1 MLIKNVLSQEH
12 HTQLKDI
19 IHSIDKSEL
28 EVHSVYG
35 RIVMYPQ
42 LPDSMMSA
50 IYDVCQSMTDEEL
63 VIKGSPMAVTYSKEY
78 GVPSIPPHFDGDNT
92 EQLFNYQ
99 IESNTTW
106 CLGSGLELHSLE
118 DNDVL
123 MLQPNKHPH
132 WRLPKEFEDGEYV
145 TMLFV
150 RYIKK
155 DNPVTYDHLRLSLTD
170 PVFNE
175 IYEYINRIS

>member
-1 MLIKNVLSQEH
+1 MLIKSVLSQEH

-28 EVHSVYG
+28 EVQSSYG

-42 LPDSMMSA
+42 LPESIVSA
-50 IYDVCQSMTDEEL
+50 INETINDDDL
-63 VIKGSPMAVTYSKEY
+63 VLNNYMAVTYSKEY

-99 IESNTTW
+99 VESNTTW